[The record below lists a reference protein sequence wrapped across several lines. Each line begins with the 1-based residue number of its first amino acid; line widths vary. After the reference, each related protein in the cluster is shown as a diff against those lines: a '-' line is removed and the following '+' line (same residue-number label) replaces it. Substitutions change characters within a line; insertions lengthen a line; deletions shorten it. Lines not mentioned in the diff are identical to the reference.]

1 MSRLVMTDSTFKT
14 EYTFTTMN
22 DMFDDYNEYQLRSL
36 TDTDMELD
44 ALLEEQWPVEEVPQ
58 DLLRDF

>member
-1 MSRLVMTDSTFKT
+1 MTDSTFKT

>member
-1 MSRLVMTDSTFKT
+1 LKT
-14 EYTFTTMN
+14 EHPFITMN

-36 TDTDMELD
+36 THTDMELD
-44 ALLEEQWPVEEVPQ
+44 ALLEEQWPVEELPQ

>member
-1 MSRLVMTDSTFKT
+1 MTDSTLKT
-14 EYTFTTMN
+14 EHPFITMN

-36 TDTDMELD
+36 THTDMELD

-58 DLLRDF
+58 ELLREF